1 MIENIKLAPQT
12 DFPILHEHHEY
23 VFDAYDE
30 YSYWIHP
37 EDALRAIE
45 EGKSL
50 SFIIGDDISVCIRF
64 TKKAPRGLRFKDALK
79 EAQKQG
85 CVDYDG

>member
-1 MIENIKLAPQT
+1 MIENAKLAPQT
-12 DFPILHEHHEY
+12 DFPILHEHDES

-37 EDALRAIE
+37 EDAMRAIE

-50 SFIIGDDISVCIRF
+50 SFFNWR
-64 TKKAPRGLRFKDALK
+64 
-79 EAQKQG
+79 
-85 CVDYDG
+85 